1 MQKQLPNVAPAL
13 GSTHHHT
20 TKAPVSKRFSVTKIY
35 RRSRL
40 PHISPSPASEDS
52 SMEENRSTD
61 LTLAAHVCASYR
73 DAFPK
78 VAFDPQWLRIPYR
91 SLPTLRCPF
100 AGITV
105 AETQCRIFTGF
116 RYVLSLS
123 ILFFLSTLY
132 PLLSGFTME
141 AMIFASFGFAMTG
154 IHDFTYTSKRTITY
168 TASAL

>member
-1 MQKQLPNVAPAL
+1 MIHPLAEAIPNVAPAL

-20 TKAPVSKRFSVTKIY
+20 TKAPVSERFSVTKIC
-35 RRSRL
+35 RRFRL
-40 PHISPSPASEDS
+40 SHTSPSPASEDS

-141 AMIFASFGFAMTG
+141 AMIFASFGFAMSG
-154 IHDFTYTSKRTITY
+154 IQNFKKMSFY
-168 TASAL
+168 

>member
-1 MQKQLPNVAPAL
+1 MQKQFPNVAPAL

-105 AETQCRIFTGF
+105 AETQCRNFTGF
-116 RYVLSLS
+116 RKCP
-123 ILFFLSTLY
+123 LY
-132 PLLSGFTME
+132 N
-141 AMIFASFGFAMTG
+141 ISFYNKIDQLCFNVKK
-154 IHDFTYTSKRTITY
+154 F
-168 TASAL
+168 

>member
-1 MQKQLPNVAPAL
+1 M
-13 GSTHHHT
+13 T
-20 TKAPVSKRFSVTKIY
+20 FSYFMK
-35 RRSRL
+35 
-40 PHISPSPASEDS
+40 
-52 SMEENRSTD
+52 
-61 LTLAAHVCASYR
+61 
-73 DAFPK
+73 K
-78 VAFDPQWLRIPYR
+78 V
-91 SLPTLRCPF
+91 PF
-100 AGITV
+100 VDITA
-105 AETQCRIFTGF
+105 AETQRRIFTGF

>member
-1 MQKQLPNVAPAL
+1 
-13 GSTHHHT
+13 
-20 TKAPVSKRFSVTKIY
+20 
-35 RRSRL
+35 
-40 PHISPSPASEDS
+40 
-52 SMEENRSTD
+52 MEENRSTD

-141 AMIFASFGFAMTG
+141 AMIFAPFGFAMTG
-154 IHDFTYTSKRTITY
+154 IHDFTYTKKNDHVHSLSPMTPATTRHMKNIFFLSRLSLNTNIPNNTVNTVPRPVH
-168 TASAL
+168 TA